1 MLRDRD
7 ATRVIPVACVTVS
20 GRNRLVLRLFVGS
33 FHRLVCRLK
42 DEAVEHELIGVDL
55 FRPAA
60 VDATKKL
67 LHLMLK
73 DLELVMGRGELFGQL
88 GNLLIFLLNKLGLC
102 K

>member
-1 MLRDRD
+1 MISTL
-7 ATRVIPVACVTVS
+7 A
-20 GRNRLVLRLFVGS
+20 
-33 FHRLVCRLK
+33 
-42 DEAVEHELIGVDL
+42 
-55 FRPAA
+55 AA

-73 DLELVMGRGELFGQL
+73 DLELVLGRGELSGQL